1 MGALVGDRV
10 VTGMVG
16 VFDGGDEIDGLAVG
30 EMVGGLD
37 GMLDGFIEG
46 GREIEG
52 ACEGWG
58 EMEGIGEME
67 GVKEGTSVLVVGLE
81 EGAALGALLGNAK
94 GFTTGLV
101 LGLIVRGL
109 GKVGALLGV
118 SVVSLSHASS
128 EHLIWSPESDRSF
141 D

>member
-81 EGAALGALLGNAK
+81 EGAALGALLGNAE